1 MAETEAETEPVD
13 DEEEPTPDD
22 LGEEADDIDEESK
35 PEVDDEATIDI
46 DLDAVNDDLED
57 DATDDEADTD
67 ESTSAGAIINEGGTM
82 GDMYVRGLVA
92 TSNAVIEKHDGEPI
106 GEQMARDLGL
116 DRAMNEWVRQ
126 RGATEDLP
134 PGQALVIGTSII
146 AMSVLASNPEI
157 VGSVLEVVE

>member
-1 MAETEAETEPVD
+1 MAETEAETESID

-22 LGEEADDIDEESK
+22 LEEEADDIDEESK
-35 PEVDDEATIDI
+35 PDVDDEATVDI
-46 DLDAVNDDLED
+46 NLDAVADDLD
-57 DATDDEADTD
+57 DNDQGDEPDSD
-67 ESTSAGAIINEGGTM
+67 GETSPEAIINEGGTM